1 MSTLRNDARHDA
13 PRRLLALSWAMP
25 PLLFPRSIQVSRL
38 LKELARRGW
47 GIDVLCAHPG
57 SPGLE
62 SVPRDA
68 TLEAVCA
75 GGYRV
80 LPVRWE
86 GAPEQWEHHWTEAA
100 VESANALLSAG
111 ALRSAGALQPAGGY
125 AALVTFAQPWSD
137 HEIGRQ
143 IKKRFGLPWVAHFS
157 DPWSDSP
164 YYSQLS
170 AEVLRGYA
178 AAEAGVVEAA
188 DAVVFTSQP
197 TLDLVMAK
205 YPADWRGK
213 AFVVPHAYDADVL
226 GAVRPQP
233 RPSASLRLVHV
244 GTLYQDAR
252 TPEGLFEALALLRK
266 HDARAQGLELVFVGH
281 APEAVRQAAARWRV
295 EDLVTWVGVRPY
307 AESLGWMASADV
319 LLVIDKQDPV
329 SVFFPS
335 KLVEYLPWGKP
346 VLGLTPREGVTA
358 GIVRS
363 LNWPCVAPDDI
374 AGMARALA
382 ALLDGQG
389 RELPP
394 VPEQKLRAYDIRHA
408 TNLVEDI
415 VRYAAGACV
424 AGVDDAE
431 NHEPK
436 VKR

>member
-1 MSTLRNDARHDA
+1 MSTLRPDAL
-13 PRRLLALSWAMP
+13 PGGPKRLLALSWAMP

-38 LKELARRGW
+38 LKELARRSW
-47 GIDVLCAHPG
+47 KIDVLCAHPG

-68 TLEAVCA
+68 TLESVCA

-80 LPVRWE
+80 LPVHWE
-86 GAPEQWEHHWTEAA
+86 GAPEQWERRWTEAA
-100 VESANALLSAG
+100 VESASALLSAG
-111 ALRSAGALQPAGGY
+111 VLPSADGY
-125 AALVTFAQPWSD
+125 AALLTFAQPWSD

-143 IKKRFGLPWVAHFS
+143 LKERFGLPWVAHFS

-164 YYSQLS
+164 YYAQLP
-170 AEVLRGYA
+170 AEVLRAYA
-178 AAEAGVVEAA
+178 AAEGCVVEAA

-205 YPADWRGK
+205 YPAGWHDK
-213 AFVVPHAYDADVL
+213 AFVVPHAYDADIL

-233 RPSASLRLVHV
+233 RPSANLRLVHV

-252 TPEGLFEALALLRK
+252 TPEGLFEALALLWK
-266 HDARAQGLELVFVGH
+266 NDARAQSLELVFVGH
-281 APEAVRQAAARWRV
+281 APDAVRQAAARWGV
-295 EDLVTWVGVRPY
+295 EGLVTWAGVRPY

-346 VLGLTPREGVTA
+346 VLGLTPLEGVTA

-363 LNWPCVAPDDI
+363 LNWPCVAPGDI

-389 RELPP
+389 RELLPA
-394 VPEQKLRAYDIRHA
+394 PERKLRAYDIRHA

-415 VRYAAGACV
+415 VRHAAGACAAA
-424 AGVDDAE
+424 AGE
-431 NHEPK
+431 GGNHEPK
-436 VKR
+436 VKQ